1 METVY
6 RLTAV
11 ELVNVSSIK
20 QQTGCAVGS
29 RSPDVASKLSFSLVA
44 GKDISLLDL
53 DAIHAQQFAEWTDGL
68 RVLREEGGMATNET
82 ADYVHIL
89 TELALKVRLLDITG
103 DGIEIPQKA
112 TFGHAPKSTDFWFAS

>member
-1 METVY
+1 M
-6 RLTAV
+6 
-11 ELVNVSSIK
+11 SSIK
-20 QQTGCAVGS
+20 QQTSCAVGS
-29 RSPDVASKLSFSLVA
+29 RSPDTPSKLSFSLLA

-68 RVLREEGGMATNET
+68 RVLRESGAMASPET
-82 ADYVHIL
+82 SDYVHIL

-112 TFGHAPKSTDFWFAS
+112 AFGSAPKSTDFWFAS